1 MVNELIE
8 QLTPVLVDQ
17 LVMDKAIITSA
28 QALRDNAKD
37 ALIVILLPLRRGV
50 LNQATTY

>member
-17 LVMDKAIITSA
+17 LGIDKGIITSA
-28 QALRDNAKD
+28 PALRDNAKD
-37 ALIVILLPLRRGV
+37 ALIMISLPLRRSR
-50 LNQATTY
+50 LNQAAT